1 MKLVNAHIL
10 LSLVIIMMGYPSEST
25 AQTWSLQQCID
36 KAIVQNRQLQIGRN
50 NQAISQEQ
58 SKEARSNLI
67 PKVTLNADYKYFTD
81 LPYQIMPTSAF
92 GGPEGQFKEI
102 QFGVPHNIGA
112 NIQATVPLY
121 NPKIVGSIKTA
132 QLANELTDLQYQKT
146 EEDVLFE
153 ISNLYY
159 NAQIIH
165 HQLLFIDSNLVN
177 ANSLLQKVALL
188 NQQLL
193 AQGSDVAK
201 IQLQIAQLKTKKKAG
216 ESQYQQ
222 ILNALK
228 FYMGLPLDKD
238 LKIEENINP
247 QIIENYTL
255 KKSIDIAL
263 VKAKNK
269 LIKSELNTLQN
280 TRLLPSLNAFGSYGT
295 SGFGYTEKPNDF
307 LNFYPIG
314 FVGLQFSYPL
324 FNGMV
329 TKRQMNRKVLEI
341 DNNQIQL
348 NMLEAQNE
356 MQLENAINQ
365 KMVAQE
371 AIENTDSQ
379 VSLAKNIYEQ
389 TILQHREGTANLS
402 DVLLA
407 DNELRSAQQDYLSA
421 IIEYLKAD
429 LDLKKITGNFSQNK

>member
-1 MKLVNAHIL
+1 MKLVNAHKLFIIL
-10 LSLVIIMMGYPSEST
+10 VALISYASNSV
-25 AQTWSLQQCID
+25 AQIWSLQECID
-36 KAIVQNRQLQIGRN
+36 TAMVNNSQLQISRN
-50 NQAISQEQ
+50 NQAIGQEQ
-58 SKEARSNLI
+58 RKEAQSNLI
-67 PKVTLNADYKYFTD
+67 PKVSLNADYKYFMD

-102 QFGVPHNIGA
+102 QFGVPHNVGA
-112 NIQATVPLY
+112 SVQASLPLY
-121 NPKIVGSIKTA
+121 NPKIVGGIKTA

-165 HQLLFIDSNLVN
+165 HQLLFIDSNLTN
-177 ANSLLQKVALL
+177 ANSLLQKIELL

-193 AQGSDVAK
+193 AQGSDVSK

-216 ESQYQQ
+216 ETQYQQ

-228 FYMGLPLDKD
+228 FYIGLPLDKN
-238 LKIEENINP
+238 LKIEDDIKH
-247 QIIENYTL
+247 QIIENYTVNN
-255 KKSIDIAL
+255 SIDIAL
-263 VKAKNK
+263 IKARNR

-280 TRLLPSLNAFGSYGT
+280 TRFIPSLSAFGSYGV
-295 SGFGYTEKPNDF
+295 SGFGYTEKPNEFFD
-307 LNFYPIG
+307 FYPVG
-314 FVGLQFSYPL
+314 FVGLQFNYPL

-329 TKRQMNRKVLEI
+329 TKRQVNRKALEI
-341 DNNQIQL
+341 NNNQIQL

-356 MQLENAINQ
+356 MQLENAKSQ

-371 AIENTDSQ
+371 AIDNTDSQ
-379 VSLAKNIYEQ
+379 VALAQNIYQQ
-389 TILQHREGTANLS
+389 TIIQHREGTASLS

-407 DNELRSAQQDYLSA
+407 DNELRTAQQDYLTA
-421 IIEYLKAD
+421 IIDYLKAD